1 MDDFNQVNQIVSDAI
16 KDSSYITV
24 LISSGVYILYTLI
37 IRLVDLFKAKD
48 RNKPLIQ
55 MASAIKEVSEN
66 VVKLNTVLDKQIQ
79 DAESKELTKVRQ
91 VISLTFDSFR
101 ANISK
106 TCNEIIIHNNIEE
119 NRKILA
125 ELVQTLNELD
135 NQNNLVVL
143 LKISNLSD
151 YFSQLAY
158 VENLQ
163 AKLIE
168 KTTFLAKLNE
178 TLNDSLNQSEELKK
192 QYKDLEDLEYKEPSK
207 EQILQDLKEAVNELK
222 LVEEGKLIARP
233 AKELLD
239 ELE

>member
-24 LISSGVYILYTLI
+24 LISSGVYVLYTLI

-91 VISLTFDSFR
+91 VISLAFDSFR

-119 NRKILA
+119 NRDLIR
-125 ELVQTLNELD
+125 
-135 NQNNLVVL
+135 
-143 LKISNLSD
+143 
-151 YFSQLAY
+151 
-158 VENLQ
+158 ENLFKTISTEYY
-163 AKLIE
+163 KLYNVFSAYEVDGINIATKIKDE
-168 KTTFLAKLNE
+168 WIDDTTKECLE
-178 TLNDSLNQSEELKK
+178 VIYDGQD
-192 QYKDLEDLEYKEPSK
+192 KDVRIG
-207 EQILQDLKEAVNELK
+207 QILNKLTIIANEHSVYVNNK
-222 LVEEGKLIARP
+222 VFNH
-233 AKELLD
+233 
-239 ELE
+239 

>member
-1 MDDFNQVNQIVSDAI
+1 MDDFNQINQIVSDAI

-91 VISLTFDSFR
+91 VISLAFDSFR

-119 NRKILA
+119 NRDLIR
-125 ELVQTLNELD
+125 
-135 NQNNLVVL
+135 
-143 LKISNLSD
+143 
-151 YFSQLAY
+151 
-158 VENLQ
+158 ENLFKTISTEYYKLYNVFSAYEVDGINIATKIKDEWIDDTTKECLEVIYDGQ
-163 AKLIE
+163 DKDVRIGQILNKLIII
-168 KTTFLAKLNE
+168 ANE
-178 TLNDSLNQSEELKK
+178 HSV
-192 QYKDLEDLEYKEPSK
+192 Y
-207 EQILQDLKEAVNELK
+207 VNNK
-222 LVEEGKLIARP
+222 VFNH
-233 AKELLD
+233 
-239 ELE
+239 

>member
-91 VISLTFDSFR
+91 VISLAFDSFR

-119 NRKILA
+119 NRDLIR
-125 ELVQTLNELD
+125 
-135 NQNNLVVL
+135 
-143 LKISNLSD
+143 
-151 YFSQLAY
+151 
-158 VENLQ
+158 ENLFKTISTEYY
-163 AKLIE
+163 KLYNVFSAYEVDGINIATKIKDE
-168 KTTFLAKLNE
+168 WIDDTTKECLEVIYDGQDKDVRIGQIINKLTIIANE
-178 TLNDSLNQSEELKK
+178 HSVYLNNK
-192 QYKDLEDLEYKEPSK
+192 
-207 EQILQDLKEAVNELK
+207 VFNH
-222 LVEEGKLIARP
+222 
-233 AKELLD
+233 
-239 ELE
+239 

>member
-1 MDDFNQVNQIVSDAI
+1 MDDFNQVNKIVSDAI
-16 KDSSYITV
+16 KNSSYITV

-91 VISLTFDSFR
+91 VISLAFDSFR

-119 NRKILA
+119 NRDLIR
-125 ELVQTLNELD
+125 
-135 NQNNLVVL
+135 
-143 LKISNLSD
+143 
-151 YFSQLAY
+151 
-158 VENLQ
+158 ENLFKTVSTEYY
-163 AKLIE
+163 KLYNVFSAYEVDGINIATNIKDE
-168 KTTFLAKLNE
+168 WIDDTTKECLE
-178 TLNDSLNQSEELKK
+178 VIYDGQD
-192 QYKDLEDLEYKEPSK
+192 KDVRIG
-207 EQILQDLKEAVNELK
+207 QILNKLTIIANEHSVYVNNK
-222 LVEEGKLIARP
+222 VFNH
-233 AKELLD
+233 
-239 ELE
+239 

>member
-1 MDDFNQVNQIVSDAI
+1 MEDFNQVNQIVSDAI

-91 VISLTFDSFR
+91 VISLAFDSFR

-106 TCNEIIIHNNIEE
+106 TCNEIIIHNNIDT
-119 NRKILA
+119 NKDLIR
-125 ELVQTLNELD
+125 
-135 NQNNLVVL
+135 
-143 LKISNLSD
+143 
-151 YFSQLAY
+151 
-158 VENLQ
+158 ENLFKTISTEYY
-163 AKLIE
+163 KLYNVFSAYEVDGINIAT
-168 KTTFLAKLNE
+168 KIKDGWIDDTTKECLE
-178 TLNDSLNQSEELKK
+178 VIYDGQD
-192 QYKDLEDLEYKEPSK
+192 KDVRIG
-207 EQILQDLKEAVNELK
+207 QILNKLTIIANEHSVYVNNK
-222 LVEEGKLIARP
+222 VFNH
-233 AKELLD
+233 
-239 ELE
+239 

>member
-1 MDDFNQVNQIVSDAI
+1 MDDFNQVNQIISDAI

-91 VISLTFDSFR
+91 VISLAFDSFR

-106 TCNEIIIHNNIEE
+106 TCNEIIIHNDIEE
-119 NRKILA
+119 NRDLIR
-125 ELVQTLNELD
+125 
-135 NQNNLVVL
+135 
-143 LKISNLSD
+143 
-151 YFSQLAY
+151 
-158 VENLQ
+158 ENLFKTISTEYY
-163 AKLIE
+163 KLYNVFSAYEVDGINIATKIKDE
-168 KTTFLAKLNE
+168 WIDDTTKECLEVIYDGQDKDVRIGQIINKLTIIANE
-178 TLNDSLNQSEELKK
+178 HSV
-192 QYKDLEDLEYKEPSK
+192 Y
-207 EQILQDLKEAVNELK
+207 VNNK
-222 LVEEGKLIARP
+222 VFNH
-233 AKELLD
+233 
-239 ELE
+239 

>member
-91 VISLTFDSFR
+91 IISLAFDSFR

-119 NRKILA
+119 NRDLIR
-125 ELVQTLNELD
+125 
-135 NQNNLVVL
+135 
-143 LKISNLSD
+143 
-151 YFSQLAY
+151 
-158 VENLQ
+158 ENLFKTISTEYY
-163 AKLIE
+163 KLYNVFSAYEVDGINIATKIKDE
-168 KTTFLAKLNE
+168 WIDDTTKECLEVIYDGQDKDVRIGQIINKLTIIANE
-178 TLNDSLNQSEELKK
+178 HSV
-192 QYKDLEDLEYKEPSK
+192 Y
-207 EQILQDLKEAVNELK
+207 VNNK
-222 LVEEGKLIARP
+222 VFNH
-233 AKELLD
+233 
-239 ELE
+239 

>member
-24 LISSGVYILYTLI
+24 LISSGVYIIYTLI

-91 VISLTFDSFR
+91 VISLAFDSFR

-106 TCNEIIIHNNIEE
+106 TCNEIIIHNNIDK
-119 NRKILA
+119 NKDLIR
-125 ELVQTLNELD
+125 
-135 NQNNLVVL
+135 
-143 LKISNLSD
+143 
-151 YFSQLAY
+151 
-158 VENLQ
+158 ENLFKTVSTEYY
-163 AKLIE
+163 KLYNVFSAYEVDGINIATKIKDE
-168 KTTFLAKLNE
+168 WIDDTTKECLE
-178 TLNDSLNQSEELKK
+178 VIYDGQD
-192 QYKDLEDLEYKEPSK
+192 KDDRIG
-207 EQILQDLKEAVNELK
+207 QILNKLTIIANEHSVYVNNK
-222 LVEEGKLIARP
+222 VFNH
-233 AKELLD
+233 
-239 ELE
+239 

>member
-79 DAESKELTKVRQ
+79 DAETKELTKVRQ
-91 VISLTFDSFR
+91 VISLAFDSFR

-119 NRKILA
+119 NRDLIR
-125 ELVQTLNELD
+125 
-135 NQNNLVVL
+135 
-143 LKISNLSD
+143 
-151 YFSQLAY
+151 
-158 VENLQ
+158 ENLFKTISTEYY
-163 AKLIE
+163 KLYNVFSAYEVDGINIATKIKDE
-168 KTTFLAKLNE
+168 WIDDTTKECLEVIYDGQDKDVRIGQIINKLTIIANE
-178 TLNDSLNQSEELKK
+178 HSV
-192 QYKDLEDLEYKEPSK
+192 Y
-207 EQILQDLKEAVNELK
+207 VNNK
-222 LVEEGKLIARP
+222 VFNH
-233 AKELLD
+233 
-239 ELE
+239 

>member
-79 DAESKELTKVRQ
+79 DAESKELTKARQ
-91 VISLTFDSFR
+91 VISLAFDSFR

-119 NRKILA
+119 NRDLIR
-125 ELVQTLNELD
+125 
-135 NQNNLVVL
+135 
-143 LKISNLSD
+143 
-151 YFSQLAY
+151 
-158 VENLQ
+158 ENLFKTISTEYYKLYNVFSAYEVDGINIATKIKDEWIDDTTKECLEVIYDGQ
-163 AKLIE
+163 DKDVRIGQIINKLIII
-168 KTTFLAKLNE
+168 ANE
-178 TLNDSLNQSEELKK
+178 HSV
-192 QYKDLEDLEYKEPSK
+192 Y
-207 EQILQDLKEAVNELK
+207 VNNK
-222 LVEEGKLIARP
+222 VFNH
-233 AKELLD
+233 
-239 ELE
+239 

>member
-91 VISLTFDSFR
+91 VISLAFDSFR

-119 NRKILA
+119 NRDLIR
-125 ELVQTLNELD
+125 
-135 NQNNLVVL
+135 
-143 LKISNLSD
+143 
-151 YFSQLAY
+151 
-158 VENLQ
+158 ENLFKTISTEYY
-163 AKLIE
+163 KLYNVFSAYEVDGINIATKIKDE
-168 KTTFLAKLNE
+168 WIDGTTKECLEVIYDGQDKDVRIGQIINKLTIIANE
-178 TLNDSLNQSEELKK
+178 HSV
-192 QYKDLEDLEYKEPSK
+192 Y
-207 EQILQDLKEAVNELK
+207 VNNK
-222 LVEEGKLIARP
+222 VFNH
-233 AKELLD
+233 
-239 ELE
+239 

>member
-55 MASAIKEVSEN
+55 MTSAIKEVSEN

-91 VISLTFDSFR
+91 VISLAFDSFR
-101 ANISK
+101 VNISK

-119 NRKILA
+119 NRDLIR
-125 ELVQTLNELD
+125 
-135 NQNNLVVL
+135 
-143 LKISNLSD
+143 
-151 YFSQLAY
+151 
-158 VENLQ
+158 ENLFKTISTEYY
-163 AKLIE
+163 KLYNVFSAYEVDGINIATKIKDE
-168 KTTFLAKLNE
+168 WIDDTTKECLEVIYDGQDKDVRIGQIINKLTIIANE
-178 TLNDSLNQSEELKK
+178 HSV
-192 QYKDLEDLEYKEPSK
+192 Y
-207 EQILQDLKEAVNELK
+207 VNNK
-222 LVEEGKLIARP
+222 VFNH
-233 AKELLD
+233 
-239 ELE
+239 

>member
-55 MASAIKEVSEN
+55 MASAIKEVIEN

-91 VISLTFDSFR
+91 VISLAFDSFR

-119 NRKILA
+119 NRDLIR
-125 ELVQTLNELD
+125 
-135 NQNNLVVL
+135 
-143 LKISNLSD
+143 
-151 YFSQLAY
+151 
-158 VENLQ
+158 ENLFKTINTEYY
-163 AKLIE
+163 KLYNVFSAYEVDGINIATKIKDE
-168 KTTFLAKLNE
+168 WIDDTTKECLEVIYDGQDKDVRIGQIINKLTIIANE
-178 TLNDSLNQSEELKK
+178 HSV
-192 QYKDLEDLEYKEPSK
+192 Y
-207 EQILQDLKEAVNELK
+207 VNNK
-222 LVEEGKLIARP
+222 VFNH
-233 AKELLD
+233 
-239 ELE
+239 

>member
-37 IRLVDLFKAKD
+37 IRLVDLFKVKD

-91 VISLTFDSFR
+91 VISLAFDSFR

-119 NRKILA
+119 NRDLIR
-125 ELVQTLNELD
+125 
-135 NQNNLVVL
+135 
-143 LKISNLSD
+143 
-151 YFSQLAY
+151 
-158 VENLQ
+158 ENLFKTISTEYYKLYNVFSAYEVDGINIATKIKDEWIDDTTKECLEVIYDGQ
-163 AKLIE
+163 DKDVRIGQIINKLIII
-168 KTTFLAKLNE
+168 ANE
-178 TLNDSLNQSEELKK
+178 HSV
-192 QYKDLEDLEYKEPSK
+192 Y
-207 EQILQDLKEAVNELK
+207 VNNK
-222 LVEEGKLIARP
+222 VFNH
-233 AKELLD
+233 
-239 ELE
+239 

>member
-91 VISLTFDSFR
+91 VVSLAFDSFR

-119 NRKILA
+119 NRDLIR
-125 ELVQTLNELD
+125 
-135 NQNNLVVL
+135 
-143 LKISNLSD
+143 
-151 YFSQLAY
+151 
-158 VENLQ
+158 ENLFKTISTEYY
-163 AKLIE
+163 KLYNVFSAYEVDGINIATKIKDE
-168 KTTFLAKLNE
+168 WIDDTTKECLEVIYDGQDKDVRIGQIINKLTIIANE
-178 TLNDSLNQSEELKK
+178 YSV
-192 QYKDLEDLEYKEPSK
+192 Y
-207 EQILQDLKEAVNELK
+207 VNNK
-222 LVEEGKLIARP
+222 VFNH
-233 AKELLD
+233 
-239 ELE
+239 

>member
-1 MDDFNQVNQIVSDAI
+1 MEDFNQVNQIVSDAI

-79 DAESKELTKVRQ
+79 DAESKERTKVRQ
-91 VISLTFDSFR
+91 VISLAFDSFR

-119 NRKILA
+119 NR
-125 ELVQTLNELD
+125 
-135 NQNNLVVL
+135 NL
-143 LKISNLSD
+143 IR
-151 YFSQLAY
+151 
-158 VENLQ
+158 ENLFKTISTEYY
-163 AKLIE
+163 KLYNVFSAYEVDGFNIATKIKDE
-168 KTTFLAKLNE
+168 WIDDTTKECLE
-178 TLNDSLNQSEELKK
+178 VIYDGQD
-192 QYKDLEDLEYKEPSK
+192 KDVRIG
-207 EQILQDLKEAVNELK
+207 QILNKLTIIANEHSVYVNNK
-222 LVEEGKLIARP
+222 VFNH
-233 AKELLD
+233 
-239 ELE
+239 

>member
-55 MASAIKEVSEN
+55 MVSAIKEVSEN

-91 VISLTFDSFR
+91 VISLAFDSFR

-106 TCNEIIIHNNIEE
+106 TCNEIIIHNNIDT
-119 NRKILA
+119 NRDLIR
-125 ELVQTLNELD
+125 
-135 NQNNLVVL
+135 
-143 LKISNLSD
+143 
-151 YFSQLAY
+151 
-158 VENLQ
+158 ENLFKTISTEYY
-163 AKLIE
+163 KLYNVFSAYEVDGINIATKIKDE
-168 KTTFLAKLNE
+168 WIDDTTKECLE
-178 TLNDSLNQSEELKK
+178 VIYDGQD
-192 QYKDLEDLEYKEPSK
+192 KDVRIG
-207 EQILQDLKEAVNELK
+207 QILNKLTIIANEHSVYVNNK
-222 LVEEGKLIARP
+222 VFNH
-233 AKELLD
+233 
-239 ELE
+239 

>member
-91 VISLTFDSFR
+91 VISLAFDSFR

-119 NRKILA
+119 NRDLIR
-125 ELVQTLNELD
+125 
-135 NQNNLVVL
+135 
-143 LKISNLSD
+143 
-151 YFSQLAY
+151 
-158 VENLQ
+158 ENLFKTISTEYY
-163 AKLIE
+163 KLYNVFSAYEVDGINIAT
-168 KTTFLAKLNE
+168 KIKDGWIDDTTKECLEVIYDGQDKDVRIGQIINKLTIIANE
-178 TLNDSLNQSEELKK
+178 HSV
-192 QYKDLEDLEYKEPSK
+192 Y
-207 EQILQDLKEAVNELK
+207 VNNK
-222 LVEEGKLIARP
+222 VFNH
-233 AKELLD
+233 
-239 ELE
+239 

>member
-79 DAESKELTKVRQ
+79 DAEIKELTKVRQ
-91 VISLTFDSFR
+91 VISLAFDSFR

-119 NRKILA
+119 NRDLIR
-125 ELVQTLNELD
+125 
-135 NQNNLVVL
+135 
-143 LKISNLSD
+143 
-151 YFSQLAY
+151 
-158 VENLQ
+158 ENLFKTISTEYY
-163 AKLIE
+163 KLYNVFSAYEVDGINIATKIKDE
-168 KTTFLAKLNE
+168 WIDDTTKECLE
-178 TLNDSLNQSEELKK
+178 VIYDGQD
-192 QYKDLEDLEYKEPSK
+192 KDVRIG
-207 EQILQDLKEAVNELK
+207 QILNKLTIIANEHSVYVNNK
-222 LVEEGKLIARP
+222 VFNH
-233 AKELLD
+233 
-239 ELE
+239 